1 MPGEKRKISK
11 SKGSEPESKRIE
23 VDVQEQAA
31 KFNFDTLANIENPN
45 VESLINIS
53 DLLKVRI
60 KNIYLVSHT
69 IKYSFLTL
77 IFYFLNSRLF

>member
-11 SKGSEPESKRIE
+11 SKGSVPESKRIE

-60 KNIYLVSHT
+60 KNISLVSHT

>member
-11 SKGSEPESKRIE
+11 SKGSEPESKRAE

-31 KFNFDTLANIENPN
+31 KLNFDILANIENPN

-53 DLLKVRI
+53 DSLKVR
-60 KNIYLVSHT
+60 KKKHIYVWSLKLVS
-69 IKYSFLTL
+69 KEL
-77 IFYFLNSRLF
+77 

>member
-60 KNIYLVSHT
+60 KNISLVSHT